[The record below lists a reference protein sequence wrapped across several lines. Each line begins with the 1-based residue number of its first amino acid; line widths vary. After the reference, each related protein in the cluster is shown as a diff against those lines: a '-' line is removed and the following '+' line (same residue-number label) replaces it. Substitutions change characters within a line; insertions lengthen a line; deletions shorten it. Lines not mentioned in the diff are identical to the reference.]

1 MIDGAGNPGSDL
13 GQEQKNMAGL
23 KQLMGSPP
31 PLDNWISYSNTYVNK

>member
-31 PLDNWISYSNTYVNK
+31 LLIIGFLTAIHM